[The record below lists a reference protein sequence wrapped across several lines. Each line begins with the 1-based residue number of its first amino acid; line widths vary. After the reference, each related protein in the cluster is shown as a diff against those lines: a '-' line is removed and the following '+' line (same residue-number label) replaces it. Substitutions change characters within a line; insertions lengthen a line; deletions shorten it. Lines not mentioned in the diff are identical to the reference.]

1 VWVATYHDRYLILI
15 LIILI
20 ILCIQ
25 KSRRLCLKAKLVIS
39 NLFVAVLCFLAVVVI
54 HVIRKLIILILL
66 TVVFVFVVLI
76 VITVTSGILI
86 FLILHFEQLLLLRFF
101 QLDIHVNHCLD
112 QA

>member
-1 VWVATYHDRYLILI
+1 MWVATYHDRYLILI

-20 ILCIQ
+20 ILYIQ

-39 NLFVAVLCFLAVVVI
+39 NLFIAVLCFLAVVVI
-54 HVIRKLIILILL
+54 HVI
-66 TVVFVFVVLI
+66 
-76 VITVTSGILI
+76 TVTSGILI
-86 FLILHFEQLLLLRFF
+86 FLILRFEQLLLLRFF

>member
-1 VWVATYHDRYLILI
+1 MATYHDCYLILI
-15 LIILI
+15 LILI

-25 KSRRLCLKAKLVIS
+25 KLRRLCLKAKLVIS
-39 NLFVAVLCFLAVVVI
+39 NLFIALLCFLAVVVI

-76 VITVTSGILI
+76 VITVTDRIFI
-86 FLILHFEQLLLLRFF
+86 FLILRSKQLLLLCFF
-101 QLDIHVNHCLD
+101 QPDIHFDHCLD